1 MPSSFHHS
9 RKRKAVAA
17 AAFVGYA
24 LAPLFCQ
31 LTGVTA
37 QACRVLSRSE
47 WVLAALRPI
56 LLLAICHAESMHL
69 LHNAGLLSSLLE
81 ILPSL
86 WPLLGP
92 LASHLLR

>member
-9 RKRKAVAA
+9 QKRKAVAA
-17 AAFVGYA
+17 AAFIGCA

-37 QACRVLSRSE
+37 QACSILSRSE

-56 LLLAICHAESMHL
+56 LLPAICQTESMHL
-69 LHNAGLLSSLLE
+69 LHNAGLLSRVLE
-81 ILPSL
+81 IAPFL

-92 LASHLLR
+92 LAGHLLK

>member
-9 RKRKAVAA
+9 RRRKAVAA
-17 AAFVGYA
+17 AAFIGYA

-37 QACRVLSRSE
+37 QACSVLSRSE

-69 LHNAGLLSSLLE
+69 FHNAGLLSRVLE

-86 WPLLGP
+86 WPVLGP
-92 LASHLLR
+92 LAGHVLK